1 MKHTTTLAAVAL
13 ALALLAPVAWADWDE
28 TMGHKMHFPQY
39 PDPNGWDVNI
49 SGYTV
54 ADDWQCS
61 ATGAV
66 RDIHFWGSWA
76 GDFVG
81 NIMNLHVSIHGN
93 VAEGPHGWSEP
104 GDLLWAR
111 DFGPAEFSIALVGTG
126 DQGWYNPGDAAGIRP
141 DHVNYYQV
149 NIVDIPDP
157 FDQKKDTIYWLDLMV
172 TVDAY
177 DFGWKT
183 SLDHWND
190 DAVYLGLLVN
200 TGLNMNSVAEGWI
213 ELLDPITGESL
224 DMAFVIT
231 PEPATLAFLGLG
243 VAAMLARRHR
253 RK

>member
-1 MKHTTTLAAVAL
+1 
-13 ALALLAPVAWADWDE
+13 
-28 TMGHKMHFPQY
+28 
-39 PDPNGWDVNI
+39 
-49 SGYTV
+49 
-54 ADDWQCS
+54 
-61 ATGAV
+61 
-66 RDIHFWGSWA
+66 
-76 GDFVG
+76 
-81 NIMNLHVSIHGN
+81 
-93 VAEGPHGWSEP
+93 
-104 GDLLWAR
+104 AR

-231 PEPATLAFLGLG
+231 PEPATLAFVGLGL
-243 VAAMLARRHR
+243 AALVARRR